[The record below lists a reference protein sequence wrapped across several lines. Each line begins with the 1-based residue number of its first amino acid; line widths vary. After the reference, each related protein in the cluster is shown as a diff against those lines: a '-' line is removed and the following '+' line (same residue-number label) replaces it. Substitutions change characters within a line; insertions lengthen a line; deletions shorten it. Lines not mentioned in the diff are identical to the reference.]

1 MWLPNGWAA
10 RFMTGWVAGKTVFSL
25 SRPKANRR
33 PWQHI
38 AHCLFQVLILV
49 PAQVKA
55 FLFILMKLPLS
66 MPTALPPSWLALLHG
81 WGIDEK
87 TSAIG
92 ATTIVVG
99 ELVPTK
105 CIAQFNAISCPA
117 DRRPLAGYSISIS
130 KSYLCRLRKMLARRT
145 ICTPASHLP
154 RLLGTF
160 TLIWK
165 RNKGSV
171 QAVFFALHTSAYAD
185 MLVL

>member
-1 MWLPNGWAA
+1 MELALLVALIVLNGLFAMSEIALIAA
-10 RFMTGWVAGKTVFSL
+10 RKSRLQRLAEDGDHSAIVAIRLGEEPTQFL
-25 SRPKANRR
+25 STIQIGITA
-33 PWQHI
+33 I
-38 AHCLFQVLILV
+38 GILNGIV
-49 PAQVKA
+49 GEAA
-55 FLFILMKLPLS
+55 LAGPL
-66 MPTALPPSWLALLHG
+66 AGLLHG

-165 RNKGSV
+165 RNYSTVTLLARFLG
-171 QAVFFALHTSAYAD
+171 
-185 MLVL
+185 

>member
-1 MWLPNGWAA
+1 MLPGKYP
-10 RFMTGWVAGKTVFSL
+10 VAQVKGGISTCWSSGL
-25 SRPKANRR
+25 RC
-33 PWQHI
+33 QH
-38 AHCLFQVLILV
+38 LFHVLILV